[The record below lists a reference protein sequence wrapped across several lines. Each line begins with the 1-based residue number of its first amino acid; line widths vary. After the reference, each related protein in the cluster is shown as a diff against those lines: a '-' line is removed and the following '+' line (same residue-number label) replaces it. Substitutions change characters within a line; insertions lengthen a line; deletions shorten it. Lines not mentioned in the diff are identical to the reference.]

1 MHAYRVRPARS
12 TLRAASSRVRSP
24 RLRVRKKEVVDLP
37 PPLLAGELPRVEST
51 GKKGAP
57 KTPKTPK
64 KGAPASSPNA
74 RVFQSES
81 LPLPSGKKEGCD
93 APKRKWFGIK
103 KKAHA
108 NKEARDREKGG
119 TLE

>member
-1 MHAYRVRPARS
+1 
-12 TLRAASSRVRSP
+12 
-24 RLRVRKKEVVDLP
+24 
-37 PPLLAGELPRVEST
+37 LLAGELPRVESA

-64 KGAPASSPNA
+64 KGAPASSSPNA
-74 RVFQSES
+74 RPFQSEP
-81 LPLPSGKKEGCD
+81 LQLPSVKKEGCD
-93 APKRKWFGIK
+93 SPKRKWFGIK
-103 KKAHA
+103 KKAGA

>member
-1 MHAYRVRPARS
+1 
-12 TLRAASSRVRSP
+12 
-24 RLRVRKKEVVDLP
+24 VRKKEVVDLP

-64 KGAPASSPNA
+64 KGAPASSSPNA
-74 RVFQSES
+74 KAFQSEP
-81 LPLPSGKKEGCD
+81 LQLPSAKKEGCD
-93 APKRKWFGIK
+93 SPKRKWFGIK
-103 KKAHA
+103 KKVSA